1 MKKALGRASSLLGGM
16 KYLLSTC
23 NCLSQIFPFSQI
35 INSLENRAMFT
46 RTKIY
51 QVIMFFF
58 ISSELELDRQ
68 PTELSWSTVLLNY

>member
-35 INSLENRAMFT
+35 INSLENRAMVHT
-46 RTKIY
+46 HKN
-51 QVIMFFF
+51 
-58 ISSELELDRQ
+58 ISSDYVFL
-68 PTELSWSTVLLNY
+68 Y